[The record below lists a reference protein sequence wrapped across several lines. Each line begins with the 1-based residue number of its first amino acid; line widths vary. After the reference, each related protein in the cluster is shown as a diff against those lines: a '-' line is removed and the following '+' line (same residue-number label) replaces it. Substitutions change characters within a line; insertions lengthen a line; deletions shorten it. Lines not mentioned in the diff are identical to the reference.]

1 MPMAVVENITVLFT
15 DLVGST
21 ELAASLSPEVGDEV
35 LRGHFSVLRRAIAE
49 TDGTEVKSLGDG
61 IMVVF
66 STASAALSCAVA
78 MQQMV
83 DWDNR
88 SADQPLGLRVGLS
101 TGEALREADDY
112 YGDPVIEA
120 ARLCAKAEGGQI
132 LAADSVRVI
141 AGRRNRHGCHPVG
154 PLRLK
159 GLPEPVETVS
169 VVWEPLS
176 TVSVAPVPLPARL
189 GLLPEFGVI
198 GRAVEATTIA
208 EASKRVE
215 AGAGREIL
223 LVSGEAGQGKTT
235 LVADAA
241 RRAFEEGVCVLFG
254 HSEEDVARPYQLFA
268 EALSH
273 YVTHAS
279 EELLLS
285 QMGVLGSEL
294 AGLVP
299 ALTARIPGLPP
310 SKATDSDSER
320 YLMFASVV
328 SLLARISEE
337 QPVVLVLDDLQW
349 ADTGSLQLLRHLVA
363 SELQFR
369 VLVLAT
375 YRDSELSH
383 ASALVET
390 LGALRRQH
398 GVTRIELGGLNDD
411 GVVSL
416 IESASGQT
424 LDDDGVSLAHSIYR
438 ETDGNP
444 FFVGEVLRHLA
455 ETGAIYRDQSG
466 RWAALESLADTSLP
480 DGVREVIGARVVRL
494 GGDAQRIL
502 SLAAVIGRDFD
513 LDLVMAASR
522 STEDEV
528 LNVLDEASAA
538 ALVRELEDTPGRY
551 SFAHALIQR
560 TVYEDLG
567 PTRRARSHRRV
578 AEALEEAC
586 AGRPGDRVGELARHW
601 LSATQAQDLDK
612 ALDYSR
618 QAADAALAS
627 LAPEDAVR
635 YYVQAIELFAQLD
648 DPDSAVALELGIGL
662 GIAQRQIGDP
672 AFRETLLETGRRA
685 ADLGDTARL
694 TRAIT
699 ANDRGMVNSITAL
712 DVDKVELLELALSR
726 LPEDHPDRAIL
737 LATWCSDVAFTT
749 HHDDRLPYAEESIAL
764 AEATGDDTIIVRI
777 HNQVALSSRSPQFLA
792 QSLARSAD
800 ALVRAERIGD
810 PVLLFVA
817 SAIRQVIAANNG
829 DVEEVDRCLALS
841 DAVVNRLGQPTL
853 AWAHNFLRA
862 TRAQIAG
869 DVDQA
874 EEFAKLALE
883 YGSESGEPD
892 AALLFGSQFI
902 MAAWQGG
909 TAGEL
914 VPLIEQAAADNPRV
928 TALRAGL
935 AVALL
940 EQGDLERAQR
950 LVQEAAA
957 GFERPGGGSWLTEMT
972 LHAETALE
980 CESREVATILF
991 ECLAPWAAQF
1001 STSGFTAEGPVSHY
1015 LGGLATVLKRRDE
1028 AESYFAASAEM
1039 CARIGA
1045 KFFAARTN
1053 LKWGQMLIGL
1063 GSPDDAGRARDLLA
1077 TALNA
1082 ARANGY
1088 ASVERRAAEELRLMD
1103 EAGLV

>member
-1 MPMAVVENITVLFT
+1 M
-15 DLVGST
+15 
-21 ELAASLSPEVGDEV
+21 
-35 LRGHFSVLRRAIAE
+35 
-49 TDGTEVKSLGDG
+49 
-61 IMVVF
+61 
-66 STASAALSCAVA
+66 
-78 MQQMV
+78 
-83 DWDNR
+83 
-88 SADQPLGLRVGLS
+88 
-101 TGEALREADDY
+101 
-112 YGDPVIEA
+112 
-120 ARLCAKAEGGQI
+120 
-132 LAADSVRVI
+132 
-141 AGRRNRHGCHPVG
+141 
-154 PLRLK
+154 
-159 GLPEPVETVS
+159 
-169 VVWEPLS
+169 
-176 TVSVAPVPLPARL
+176 
-189 GLLPEFGVI
+189 
-198 GRAVEATTIA
+198 
-208 EASKRVE
+208 
-215 AGAGREIL
+215 
-223 LVSGEAGQGKTT
+223 
-235 LVADAA
+235 
-241 RRAFEEGVCVLFG
+241 
-254 HSEEDVARPYQLFA
+254 
-268 EALSH
+268 SH
-273 YVTHAS
+273 YVAHAS
-279 EELLLS
+279 EDLLLG
-285 QMGVLGSEL
+285 QLGGQASEL

-299 ALTARIPGLPP
+299 ALSARIPGLPP

-328 SLLARISEE
+328 SLLARMSEE
-337 QPVVLVLDDLQW
+337 QPVVFVLDDLQW

-369 VLVLAT
+369 VLVVAT
-375 YRDSELSH
+375 YRDTELSH

-411 GVVSL
+411 GVVSF

-424 LDDDGVSLAHSIYR
+424 LDDVGVGLAHSIYR

-444 FFVGEVLRHLA
+444 FFVGELLRHLA

-466 RWAALESLADTSLP
+466 RWAALESFADTSLP

-538 ALVRELEDTPGRY
+538 ALVRELDDTPGRY

-586 AGRPGDRVGELARHW
+586 EGRPGARVGELARHW
-601 LSATQAQDLDK
+601 LSATQAHDLDK

-627 LAPEDAVR
+627 LAPDDAVR
-635 YYVQAIELFAQLD
+635 YYVQAIDLFAQLD
-648 DPDSAVALELGIGL
+648 DADSAVELELGIGL
-662 GIAQRQIGDP
+662 GTAQRQIGDP
-672 AFRETLLETGRRA
+672 AFRETLLNTGRRA

-712 DVDKVELLELALSR
+712 DSDKVELLELALSR
-726 LPEDHPDRAIL
+726 LPHDHPDRAIL

-749 HHDDRLPYAEESIAL
+749 HHDDRLPFAEESIAL
-764 AEATGDDTIIVRI
+764 AEATGDDTTIVRI

-792 QSLARSAD
+792 QSLSRSAD
-800 ALVRAERIGD
+800 ALVRAKRIGD

-817 SAIRQVIAANNG
+817 SAIRQVVAANNG
-829 DVEEVDRCLALS
+829 DVEEVDRCLAMS

-874 EEFAKLALE
+874 QRFAQLALE

-928 TALRAGL
+928 TALSAGL

-940 EQGDLERAQR
+940 EHGDLERARR
-950 LVQEAAA
+950 LVEVAATR
-957 GFERPGGGSWLTEMT
+957 FELPGGGSWLTEMT
-972 LHAETALE
+972 LHAETAIE
-980 CESREVATILF
+980 CESREVAAVLF
-991 ECLAPWAAQF
+991 ERLAPWASQF

-1015 LGGLATVLKRRDE
+1015 LGGLATVLRRRDE
-1028 AESYFAASAEM
+1028 AETYFAASAEM
-1039 CARIGA
+1039 SARIGA
-1045 KFFAARTN
+1045 KFFAARTD

-1063 GSPDDAGRARDLLA
+1063 GSHGDTGRARDLLA
-1077 TALNA
+1077 SALDA

-1088 ASVERRAAEELRLMD
+1088 AGVERRAAEALRLMD
-1103 EAGLV
+1103 EVDLM